1 MEDVIIVGGGPTG
14 FTTALGLAR
23 NGLKVRIIEA
33 EDDIP
38 SQPRAPVYHW
48 SVLEGLDRLGVLHD
62 CLAIGFPK
70 QDYTWMVKKTGES
83 IFYDLTV
90 LEGLVKF
97 PHNMHLGQHKM
108 AAVVQKHLALHGN
121 AAVEFGV
128 ACTDLRQD
136 ADGVTVFAQSAEGSR
151 EYRARYVV
159 GCDGAGSA
167 VRKSIGVDF
176 GGMTWP
182 ERFVAT
188 NLYYDFT
195 KWGYSRSHLVIDD
208 ADGAVIAMI
217 DRDGLWRCTYMED
230 SNLPLESYRD
240 RIPEAFSR
248 ILPGDQSYELDAA
261 SPYRMHQRSAERY
274 RVGRVILAGDAAHST
289 NPTGGLGLTS
299 GLFDSYALVPV
310 LSAVLLEGADPV
322 VLDRFSADRKGK
334 FENIASPQAVRNKDF
349 VFHACGG
356 GEALERALQGFR
368 KVRDDL
374 DFRLER
380 LMFTKQLESAPL
392 LG

>member
-14 FTTALGLAR
+14 FATALGLAQ
-23 NGLKVRIIEA
+23 NGLKVTIIEA
-33 EDDIP
+33 EDAIP

-48 SVLEGLDRLGVLHD
+48 SLLEGLDRLGVLED

-83 IFYDLTV
+83 IYYDLTI
-90 LEGLVKF
+90 LEGRVRF

-108 AAVVQKHLALHGN
+108 AAVVQTHLRRHAN
-121 AAVEFGV
+121 ATINFGV
-128 ACTDLRQD
+128 RCVDVRQD
-136 ADGVTVFAQSAEGSR
+136 ADGVTVFTESAAGPAEL
-151 EYRARYVV
+151 RARYVM

-167 VRKSIGVDF
+167 VRKSMGIDF
-176 GGMTWP
+176 VGMTWP

-195 KWGYSRSHLVIDD
+195 KWGYSRSHLVIDEN
-208 ADGAVIAMI
+208 DGAVIAQI

-230 SNLPLESYRD
+230 SRLPLETYRD
-240 RIPEAFSR
+240 RIPEAFGR
-248 ILPGDQSYELDAA
+248 ILPGDQDYTLDAS
-261 SPYRMHQRSAERY
+261 SPYRMHQRSAETY
-274 RVGRVILAGDAAHST
+274 RKGRVVLAGDAAHST

-299 GLFDSYALVPV
+299 GLFDSYALVP
-310 LSAVLLEGADPV
+310 LLTTILLDNADPA
-322 VLDRFSADRKGK
+322 VLDRYSADRKDK
-334 FENIASPQAVRNKDF
+334 FENIASPQAVRNKEF
-349 VFHACGG
+349 VYHACGG
-356 GEALERALQGFR
+356 GAALEDALRGFR
-368 KVRDDL
+368 KVRDDA

-380 LMFTKQLESAPL
+380 LMFTKRLESASL